1 MNSNNN
7 QQHEVSMT
15 TVKVFTDKYNNFKK
29 LTDGEFSLQKLV
41 NRTIYLYV
49 NDPEFRNKIQTTN
62 DLKIS
67 GSAF

>member
-1 MNSNNN
+1 MNSNN